1 MQRPTAANGSG
12 PPPGFF
18 ASTSPGGGNF
28 TLAAPSASSSSAAGQ
43 ARLPRTYV
51 EPSVRPQAW
60 RQEEV
65 GAGLVNGN
73 SAWLRWS
80 RERRASI
87 VRQSQRKARDSI
99 TAIRELPPPLN
110 GRPNSDPLVA
120 TGDGYGGES
129 LLPSTLPPP
138 RQRQQPMQ
146 PAQRGGQ
153 RRRGRHQVTETDL
166 TMNQWSR
173 LLAFWQHPVF
183 NRARIV
189 AMLCVGAALV
199 VGVTSVSC
207 RAWSTHRMSDN
218 VTLAA
223 SGLWDTCFTAN
234 DTCISAFDLPT
245 TNSDASDWQKSVAFL
260 LVSSVLLTV
269 IGSVVALCGFWVSYL
284 PRKIYYFHSSG
295 EIFFVCAM
303 LSTISAVIYPYSLQR
318 FLLHSIVY
326 GYGYFLGWATS
337 GLQCLAAFCMM
348 LDLLVRESSRPLPCA
363 KFCCC
368 CACCREETDRGI
380 GRPLMA

>member
-1 MQRPTAANGSG
+1 RPTAANGSG

-120 TGDGYGGES
+120 TGDGYGVGIAA
-129 LLPSTLPPP
+129 PFDTATA
-138 RQRQQPMQ
+138 RAQRQQPMQ

-245 TNSDASDWQKSVAFL
+245 TQTAM
-260 LVSSVLLTV
+260 LLT
-269 IGSVVALCGFWVSYL
+269 GKSRWPSYWF
-284 PRKIYYFHSSG
+284 PRH
-295 EIFFVCAM
+295 
-303 LSTISAVIYPYSLQR
+303 AVHHFGCNFILIRCKDFYCIRL
-318 FLLHSIVY
+318 FMATDI
-326 GYGYFLGWATS
+326 FLGWATS